1 MGSTTTRQWPY
12 SAHRLI
18 PHRPNMWEVF
28 CLDFDYRD
36 LEIDHTYGHD
46 HTYGMLSVDCYQKHL
61 YHNLPFCFQLSNTLQ
76 RMLSSSL
83 SRLALGASVPRMA
96 PALISTS
103 FNLNLSSNLNLAPA
117 LNPIMVTQTCALH
130 TTEVVERAR
139 QSTRARKK
147 KINDANKKKKEERLR
162 KNPPPI
168 PKKVILQTILSLV
181 RSPPQI

>member
-1 MGSTTTRQWPY
+1 
-12 SAHRLI
+12 
-18 PHRPNMWEVF
+18 
-28 CLDFDYRD
+28 
-36 LEIDHTYGHD
+36 
-46 HTYGMLSVDCYQKHL
+46 
-61 YHNLPFCFQLSNTLQ
+61 
-76 RMLSSSL
+76 MLSSSL

-103 FNLNLSSNLNLAPA
+103 SNLNLSFNLNLSSNI
-117 LNPIMVTQTCALH
+117 NPIIVTQMCALH

-168 PKKVILQTILSLV
+168 PKKVIPQTILSLV
-181 RSPPQI
+181 RSPPKI

>member
-1 MGSTTTRQWPY
+1 
-12 SAHRLI
+12 
-18 PHRPNMWEVF
+18 
-28 CLDFDYRD
+28 
-36 LEIDHTYGHD
+36 
-46 HTYGMLSVDCYQKHL
+46 
-61 YHNLPFCFQLSNTLQ
+61 
-76 RMLSSSL
+76 MLSSSL

-103 FNLNLSSNLNLAPA
+103 SNLNLSPA
-117 LNPIMVTQTCALH
+117 LDPIMVTQTCALH

-168 PKKVILQTILSLV
+168 PKKVIPQTILSLV
-181 RSPPQI
+181 RSPPQV

>member
-1 MGSTTTRQWPY
+1 MCR
-12 SAHRLI
+12 AICRL
-18 PHRPNMWEVF
+18 
-28 CLDFDYRD
+28 
-36 LEIDHTYGHD
+36 
-46 HTYGMLSVDCYQKHL
+46 LSKHL
-61 YHNLPFCFQLSNTLQ
+61 YHNLPFGFQLSNTLQ

-103 FNLNLSSNLNLAPA
+103 SNLNLSPA
-117 LNPIMVTQTCALH
+117 LDPIMVTQTCALH

-168 PKKVILQTILSLV
+168 PKKVIPQTILSLV
-181 RSPPQI
+181 RPPQI